1 MEFGEWGIVFHT
13 LNTEQLVASLLNR
26 YNAICTMI
34 PDDKRASIHVNS
46 SLLSHSA
53 VADAAP
59 RPDCRGKD
67 RAAYIEGLRA
77 YYAAMCDKHKTQRLV
92 DIEEEL
98 ADRIEQGSTRMVL
111 DSARRSVDMKQCA
124 AILETLQWDEW
135 GRLPPLTSRWF
146 DEVRVKSIQG
156 QDDIVATLAG
166 VLTTNTTLRVLSIDD
181 VEASPKVEGRME
193 VESRHSSL
201 SRSPCR

>member
-1 MEFGEWGIVFHT
+1 MDDSDKVTLEFGEWGIVFHT

-46 SLLSHSA
+46 NLLSHSA

-59 RPDCRGKD
+59 RPDCHGKD

-77 YYAAMCDKHKTQRLV
+77 YYAAMCDKHTTQRLA
-92 DIEEEL
+92 DIEEEV
-98 ADRIEQGSTRMVL
+98 ADRIEQGSTKLVL

-124 AILETLQWDEW
+124 AILETLQWD
-135 GRLPPLTSRWF
+135 
-146 DEVRVKSIQG
+146 
-156 QDDIVATLAG
+156 A
-166 VLTTNTTLRVLSIDD
+166 
-181 VEASPKVEGRME
+181 
-193 VESRHSSL
+193 
-201 SRSPCR
+201 